1 MYNNS
6 IQLVRVNMKKLI
18 DKQTEFLQNRL
29 LASNQFVQVDY
40 EQVDVIEIVKAR
52 VKELGISNKE
62 LATKL
67 SVSESYISKMLKGER
82 VTRDNVIK
90 LAVVLRLDLEQT
102 NQILKYLAM
111 HILYVKDNRDAV
123 IIFGIHNNQTIEQ
136 INEQLRTQNIKLL

>member
-1 MYNNS
+1 
-6 IQLVRVNMKKLI
+6 MKKLI